1 MECKVLYPN
10 IIILKPNNNPNCNV
24 NIHNA
29 CDMYYG
35 DIEIVNTGYLNIVCN
50 KAIFH

>member
-29 CDMYYG
+29 CDMYYDNIG
-35 DIEIVNTGYLNIVCN
+35 IMDNNYLDIAYNE
-50 KAIFH
+50 AIF